1 MKLLAVT
8 ALASL
13 SIPAAAMAL
22 DFNSSPPSSPLLRRV
37 KVLEK
42 QVKSLK
48 QEQKAQYNQILGIQG
63 RVLIIAQVDD
73 RQQNQID
80 TLNQAVF
87 HQGNP

>member
-1 MKLLAVT
+1 MRLLAIA
-8 ALASL
+8 ALVSL
-13 SIPAAAMAL
+13 SIPATAIAL
-22 DFNSSPPSSPLLRRV
+22 DMNSTPSSPLLRRV

-42 QVKSLK
+42 QVKALK
-48 QEQKAQYNQILGIQG
+48 TEQKAQYNQILEIQG
-63 RVLIIAQVDD
+63 RTLIIAQVDD

>member
-1 MKLLAVT
+1 MRLLAIA
-8 ALASL
+8 ALVSL
-13 SIPAAAMAL
+13 SIPATAIAL
-22 DFNSSPPSSPLLRRV
+22 DMNSTPSSPLLRRV

-63 RVLIIAQVDD
+63 RTLIIAQVDD